1 MADNLTTATAMTK
14 NARIS
19 PYKVRQVL
27 ELIRGK
33 SAEKAVTILKF
44 SDKKAA
50 RMILKVLNS
59 AMANAEHNYGMD
71 LDKLYVAEAF
81 ANQGPMMKRFRPVSM
96 GRAHPYVHKTSH
108 ITVTLGERHQEEKK

>member
-1 MADNLTTATAMTK
+1 MADKKIAAAMTK

-33 SAEKAVTILKF
+33 SAAKAVVMLKF
-44 SDKKAA
+44 SDKRAA
-50 RMILKVLNS
+50 GIILKVLNS

-71 LDKLYVAEAF
+71 LDKLFVCEAY
-81 ANQGPMMKRFRPVSM
+81 ANQGAMMKRFRPVSM

-108 ITVTLGERHQEEKK
+108 VVIKLGERN

>member
-1 MADNLTTATAMTK
+1 MAEMKTAAAMTK

-33 SAEKAVTILKF
+33 SAEKAVVILKF
-44 SDKKAA
+44 SDKRAA
-50 RMILKVLNS
+50 GIILKVLNS

-71 LDKLYVAEAF
+71 LDKLFVCEAY

-108 ITVTLGERHQEEKK
+108 VVIKLGERK

>member
-1 MADNLTTATAMTK
+1 MAEIKTATAKTE

-33 SAEKAVTILKF
+33 SAERAQIILKF

-50 RMILKVLNS
+50 GIILKVLNS

-71 LDKLYVAEAF
+71 LDKLYIHEVY

-96 GRAHPYVHKTSH
+96 GRAHPYVHKMSH
-108 ITVTLGERHQEEKK
+108 VTVTLCERQGGKK

>member
-1 MADNLTTATAMTK
+1 MAEIFARTATAMTK
-14 NARIS
+14 NVRIS

-33 SAEKAVTILKF
+33 TAERAATVLKF

-50 RMILKVLNS
+50 RIILKVLNS

-71 LDKLYVAEAF
+71 LDKLYVLEAY
-81 ANQGPMMKRFRPVSM
+81 ANQGPMMKRYRPVAKGS
-96 GRAHPYVHKTSH
+96 AHHYVHKTTH
-108 ITVTLGERHQEEKK
+108 VTVTLSERQ